1 MVIDYAQLLKL
12 ENDVCQY
19 LYPLRIEGLSNQP
32 LEEVVVTIR
41 IKSKKPIKSVYSP
54 THNLSIHRRDDYNV
68 DASYEA
74 TNVNPERDLVIYY
87 TVSSDDVGINLLT
100 YCDGREN
107 GYFLLLG
114 APKAH
119 IEQREVVKKNVVFVF
134 GVGYDMNTHF
144 LDKLVQ
150 KNHGSSDYVRPAE
163 NIEVRVSIFLQRS

>member
-1 MVIDYAQLLKL
+1 M
-12 ENDVCQY
+12 
-19 LYPLRIEGLSNQP
+19 
-32 LEEVVVTIR
+32 
-41 IKSKKPIKSVYSP
+41 
-54 THNLSIHRRDDYNV
+54 
-68 DASYEA
+68 
-74 TNVNPERDLVIYY
+74 NPESDLVIYY
-87 TVSSDDVGINLLT
+87 MVSSDDVGINLLT

-134 GVGYDMNTHF
+134 GVGYDVNTPF

-150 KNHGSSDYVRPAE
+150 KNHGSSDYVRPTE